1 MLLMQAIPNEEKI
14 VSLITEAQELAK
26 TLGYN
31 NILQPGFI
39 KEMIVANI
47 LGHQVHKTKHEPDA
61 WDKNDS
67 NIKYEYLSCFEDGS
81 FQFDRVFKTPPE
93 KRLKSLERITRNHKI
108 YCAVF
113 NKEFPLEVISIFEI
127 EPSVVV
133 KEAERQLDR
142 SSNEISHVGFNV
154 KWVIN
159 NGKKVYPK

>member
-1 MLLMQAIPNEEKI
+1 MIVEEKI
-14 VSLITEAQELAK
+14 VSLITEAQELAT

-67 NIKYEYLSCFEDGS
+67 SIKYEYLSCFEDGS
-81 FQFDRVFKTPPE
+81 FQFDRMFKSPAD
-93 KRLKSLERITRNHKI
+93 KRAKSLERISRNDKV

-113 NKEFPLEVISIFEI
+113 NKQSPLEVISIFEV
-127 EPSVVV
+127 EPEVVI

-142 SSNEISHVGFNV
+142 SSNDISHVGFNV
-154 KWVIN
+154 KWATD